1 MNYLLRQP
9 FCRCRCRLKVEKADT
24 AFVCMLCHPACDGNL
39 AYLRLLLAVRIV
51 RLRVR
56 RCATGFQRCDIE
68 VIHLDSVLPQRECAP
83 PHVGH

>member
-1 MNYLLRQP
+1 
-9 FCRCRCRLKVEKADT
+9 
-24 AFVCMLCHPACDGNL
+24 
-39 AYLRLLLAVRIV
+39 LLLAVRIV

-56 RCATGFQRCDIE
+56 RCAKGFQRCDIE